1 MSLQRIAVFCG
12 SGSGNGTTFVNVAR
26 RLGQTL
32 ARRGIGVV
40 YGGAHIGLMGA
51 VADGAL
57 ESGGE
62 VIGVIPGFLR
72 SKEIAHTGLT
82 ELIEVESMHA
92 RKLRM
97 HERCDGVI
105 ALPGG
110 FGTLE
115 ELFEVLTWGQ
125 LGLHRKPVGLLNV
138 SGYYDALVT
147 LLTTMTGEG
156 FLRPENR
163 KLLLVENN
171 LELLLDKM
179 ETYRPP
185 MLKEWVSV
193 EKT

>member
-1 MSLQRIAVFCG
+1 MGLQRIAVFYG
-12 SGSGNGTTFVNVAR
+12 SSAGNGTVFVRTAR
-26 RLGQTL
+26 LLGQTL

-40 YGGAHIGLMGA
+40 YGGARIGLMGA

-57 ESGGE
+57 EAGGE

-72 SKEIAHTGLT
+72 NKEIAHPGLT
-82 ELIEVESMHA
+82 ELIEVDSMHA
-92 RKLRM
+92 RKLQM

-156 FLRPENR
+156 FLRADNR
-163 KLLLVENN
+163 ALLLVENSVEPL
-171 LELLLDKM
+171 LEAM
-179 ETYRPP
+179 EQYRPP
-185 MLKEWVSV
+185 PGGKWIGRE
-193 EKT
+193 ET